1 MELEKNSRKEQL
13 INDIISDNFE
23 LANNTIK
30 AKNQSFERKICS
42 EYERTKIA
50 TSTLPNFKSAFIY
63 ELFLDLHKRDVE
75 FLEKLAVDNNFLK
88 KTYIKIKK
96 EAYLY
101 NRADSEVLEFY
112 NSFLKKHYIIFLD
125 MDTGDG
131 DLENKAEK
139 KEENEEESTLN
150 HLGDWLNAN
159 RSFIL
164 TLRQQTL
171 LDYLPYFVNWDSNRI
186 DYKSLTKAMHQDN
199 IQVPKSNN
207 TTKQLTSIRKKIL
220 KKFLENQVE
229 VYKTDNV
236 RQQIKDCQQYLHL
249 LDNNDFEGLKSFLF
263 DNYQAENEYILD
275 LIESDTYLSQSVK
288 TKAIR
293 TSKHGKQYLI
303 ENDYYEIKLTIL
315 DTLDNLEDELQK
327 LKTKNKEYQQYLR
340 SANIYDL
347 GLKREFAVT
356 ESETNAIKINTNGV
370 IITK

>member
-1 MELEKNSRKEQL
+1 MALEENSRKEQL
-13 INDIISDNFE
+13 INGIISDNFE
-23 LANNTIK
+23 LTNNTIK

-50 TSTLPNFKSAFIY
+50 TSTLANFKSAFIY

-101 NRADSEVLEFY
+101 NRADAEVLEFY

-125 MDTGDG
+125 MANGEVA
-131 DLENKAEK
+131 LENKAEK
-139 KEENEEESTLN
+139 DEENEEESTLN
-150 HLGDWLNAN
+150 HLGDWLSAN

-186 DYKSLTKAMHQDN
+186 DYKSLTKAMHQDK
-199 IQVPKSNN
+199 IQVSNANN
-207 TTKQLTSIRKKIL
+207 TTRQLRGIRKKIL

-229 VYKTDNV
+229 LYKTDNV
-236 RQQIKDCQQYLHL
+236 RQQIDDCQQYLHL

-263 DNYQAENEYILD
+263 DNYQAENDFILD
-275 LIESDTYLSQSVK
+275 LIESDTYLSQSIK

-293 TSKHGKQYLI
+293 TSKHGEQYLT
-303 ENDYYEIKLTIL
+303 ENDYFEIKLTIL
-315 DTLDNLEDELQK
+315 DTLEALKDELLK

-347 GLKREFAVT
+347 GLKREFTV
-356 ESETNAIKINTNGV
+356 ESGETNVIKINANGV
-370 IITK
+370 IITR